1 MAAAHGWFILGTMT
15 SARTDSGPNAEP
27 WEPGFHADL
36 EDRLATRLD
45 PISALQ
51 SWEHQPSHLY
61 TIEAVLTPEAPSTSA
76 AVLMPIVRRPEG
88 WTLLLT
94 QRTATMPTHA
104 GQVAF
109 PGGRRQAEDQTPI
122 DAALREAFEET
133 GIPQNL
139 PRVIGGL
146 PQFLTGTNFMITP
159 VAAFLEPG
167 FPLAPDPREVD
178 EVFETP
184 LSFLFNPANHER
196 RSAVFQGVERSFYAM
211 PYGRHYIW
219 GVTAAIIRGLYERLY
234 L

>member
-1 MAAAHGWFILGTMT
+1 MPSDPPAAAPADLELGL
-15 SARTDSGPNAEP
+15 
-27 WEPGFHADL
+27 HADL
-36 EDRLATRLD
+36 EERLAARLD
-45 PISALQ
+45 PLSALQ
-51 SWEHQPSHLY
+51 TWDHQPNHLY
-61 TIEAVLTPEAPSTSA
+61 TIERSLTPEGPFTSA
-76 AVLMPIVRRPEG
+76 AVLMPIVRRPPG

-104 GQVAF
+104 GQIAF
-109 PGGRRQAEDQTPI
+109 PGGKRQPEDETPI
-122 DAALREAFEET
+122 HAALREAEEET
-133 GIPQNL
+133 GIPRHL

-146 PQFLTGTNFMITP
+146 PQYLTGTNYLITP

-184 LSFLFNPANHER
+184 LSFLFNPVNHER
-196 RSAVFQGVERSFYAM
+196 RSAVFEGVARTFYAM
-211 PYGRHYIW
+211 PHEGRYIW